1 MRRVG
6 KETRRVLFQM
16 GRPGQASEE
25 VASELRLECR
35 EFRKN
40 IPGRGKSTVIS
51 YKQVLLRNSVWVE
64 WGARWR

>member
-6 KETRRVLFQM
+6 KETSRVLFQM
-16 GRPGQASEE
+16 GRSGQASEE

-40 IPGRGKSTVIS
+40 IPGRG
-51 YKQVLLRNSVWVE
+51 NSKCKGPEVGSAKRPVWQE
-64 WGARWR
+64 

>member
-1 MRRVG
+1 
-6 KETRRVLFQM
+6 M